1 MVGSSIKNVVC
12 RQILDSRGTPTVEVE
27 VTLNN
32 GVMGRASVPSGAS
45 TGANEALE
53 LRDQKDSYFFGKSVL
68 KALKNIN
75 NIISPAIIGKNALKQ
90 AEIDNIM
97 LNLDGTQNKSK
108 LGANAILGVSMAV
121 CRAAANY
128 KGLPLYAYL
137 SDGKGITLPMPMMN
151 VLNGGKHADSNLN
164 IQEFM
169 IVPVSAKSWEKALK
183 MCAEVF
189 NSLKNLLKSKNL
201 STAVGD
207 EGGFAP
213 NLKSDEEALKLLSM
227 AVTKAGYQPQKDF
240 KFALDV
246 AASEMFNYAAQMGY
260 AGKYYFWKSKK
271 LYSAMEL
278 LEYYQHLV
286 ANYPIV
292 SIEDGFAEE
301 DWSAWDL
308 MNNKMGKKI
317 QIVGDDLFVTNPTRL
332 TRGIREKSANA
343 ILIKLNQIGTVS
355 ETLKC
360 INLAQQNGFKTVI
373 SHRSG
378 ETEDTFIADLAVAT
392 NAGQI
397 KSGAPSR
404 GERVAKYNQLLR
416 IEEQLDKT
424 AVFAGSKVFK

>member
-12 RQILDSRGTPTVEVE
+12 RQILDSRGTPTVEVD

-137 SDGKGITLPMPMMN
+137 SGGKGITLPMPMMN

-207 EGGFAP
+207 EGGFGIQFIRLFVPAVFH
-213 NLKSDEEALKLLSM
+213 KQVVHKGRYDDEAEEAK
-227 AVTKAGYQPQKDF
+227 
-240 KFALDV
+240 
-246 AASEMFNYAAQMGY
+246 
-260 AGKYYFWKSKK
+260 
-271 LYSAMEL
+271 
-278 LEYYQHLV
+278 
-286 ANYPIV
+286 
-292 SIEDGFAEE
+292 EE
-301 DWSAWDL
+301 
-308 MNNKMGKKI
+308 I
-317 QIVGDDLFVTNPTRL
+317 
-332 TRGIREKSANA
+332 
-343 ILIKLNQIGTVS
+343 
-355 ETLKC
+355 
-360 INLAQQNGFKTVI
+360 
-373 SHRSG
+373 
-378 ETEDTFIADLAVAT
+378 TEDEFNV
-392 NAGQI
+392 
-397 KSGAPSR
+397 
-404 GERVAKYNQLLR
+404 
-416 IEEQLDKT
+416 
-424 AVFAGSKVFK
+424 